1 MIVET
6 TALTKRYGA
15 HTALDGVDLAVPT
28 GSVYGL
34 VGPNGAGKTTLLALL
49 AGLRKPT
56 AGELRIGVP
65 RQKVALLPDT
75 PQFDPWLTGRE
86 VVELAQTLT
95 GADGRSASSRAGAD
109 GRSASSRA
117 RADGRAAADSG
128 QVLADAG
135 LTDAADRRVGGYSR
149 GMLQR
154 LGLAATTI
162 GAPDLL
168 LLDEPA
174 SALDPAGRREVL
186 DLIARMRG
194 HASVILSSHILG
206 DVQEVCDTVGV
217 LRAGRLLFQ
226 GPIANLLVGRAVPAY
241 RVQVRPPSEQVAGAL
256 RGQPWVTGVEA
267 DGPDVLRVTVSS
279 LADAEARLVGALAQ
293 AGARVVSLAPLA
305 PDLED
310 VFLELTS

>member
-1 MIVET
+1 MIVK
-6 TALTKRYGA
+6 TASLTKRYGT
-15 HTALDGVDLAVPT
+15 HTALDGVDLAVPE

-56 AGELRIGVP
+56 AGELTIAVAKR
-65 RQKVALLPDT
+65 KVALLPDT

-86 VVELAQTLT
+86 VVELARGLM
-95 GADGRSASSRAGAD
+95 GV
-109 GRSASSRA
+109 
-117 RADGRAAADSG
+117 AADPDR
-128 QVLADAG
+128 VLADAG
-135 LTDAADRRVGGYSR
+135 LADAADRRVGGYSR

-154 LGLAATTI
+154 LGLAATI
-162 GAPDLL
+162 VGEPEVL

-194 HASVILSSHILG
+194 HATVILSSHILG

-226 GPIANLLVGRAVPAY
+226 GPMANLLVGRAVPAY
-241 RVQVRPPSEQVAGAL
+241 RIKLRPPTDGVAAAL
-256 RGQPWVTGVEA
+256 RALPWVTGVEP
-267 DGPDVLRVTVSS
+267 DGPDTLRCNVSS
-279 LADAEARLVGALAQ
+279 LAEAESRLPGALAE

-305 PDLED
+305 ADLED